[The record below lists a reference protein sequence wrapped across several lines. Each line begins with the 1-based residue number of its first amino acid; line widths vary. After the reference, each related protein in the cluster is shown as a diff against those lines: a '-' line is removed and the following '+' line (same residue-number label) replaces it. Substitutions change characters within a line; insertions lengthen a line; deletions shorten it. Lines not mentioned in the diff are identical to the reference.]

1 MITLLNLKID
11 FEQFNV
17 LDDVEVT
24 AVDANG
30 VVYTVTG
37 LRFTRLPGYKQPL
50 YLLDIEPVNN
60 VKRAQLELELQAR
73 QEDIVKL
80 QAELD
85 TLPTVP

>member
-30 VVYTVTG
+30 VAVEPERWTDITVTAS
-37 LRFTRLPGYKQPL
+37 Q
-50 YLLDIEPVNN
+50 
-60 VKRAQLELELQAR
+60 
-73 QEDIVKL
+73 
-80 QAELD
+80 
-85 TLPTVP
+85 